1 MNQRKCCSKGSGV
14 FFFFFLMLPFLK
26 AYVGEKKL
34 QLAST
39 SHGERCCILMFEG
52 DILIFLCFCVFQRLT
67 SAGGQ

>member
-1 MNQRKCCSKGSGV
+1 M
-14 FFFFFLMLPFLK
+14 FLFFLFFCFNASFLK
-26 AYVGEKKL
+26 GICAKKML

-39 SHGERCCILMFEG
+39 SHGERCCMFEG